1 MQKEDESEYLDI
13 KEGDYLDIKEAS
25 KLLNCHALTL
35 TRKAQTNAIPAYK
48 RLNKWVFKRADLAK
62 LYKPNDAATKT
73 DDIF

>member
-1 MQKEDESEYLDI
+1 MQKEDESLDYI
-13 KEGDYLDIKEAS
+13 DQETFIDIKEAS

-62 LYKPNDAATKT
+62 LYKPNEAATKT